1 MDSKRI
7 IVLGDRETVLGFRL
21 SGVREAYVVDK
32 DNAGEV
38 YNKVKDS
45 NALFFIT
52 SEVEQLL
59 GPKVKELRGK
69 TLVQVIPKSG
79 VEYPA
84 LRQLIKEAIGF
95 DVGAVT

>member
-7 IVLGDRETVLGFRL
+7 IVLGDRDTVSGFKL

-32 DNAGEV
+32 ENAGEI
-38 YNKVKDS
+38 YGKIKDAP
-45 NALFFIT
+45 ALFFIT
-52 SEVEQLL
+52 GEVEELF
-59 GPKVKELRGK
+59 GSKVKELRGK
-69 TLVQVIPKSG
+69 TLVQVIPKGG

-95 DVGAVT
+95 DVGAVA